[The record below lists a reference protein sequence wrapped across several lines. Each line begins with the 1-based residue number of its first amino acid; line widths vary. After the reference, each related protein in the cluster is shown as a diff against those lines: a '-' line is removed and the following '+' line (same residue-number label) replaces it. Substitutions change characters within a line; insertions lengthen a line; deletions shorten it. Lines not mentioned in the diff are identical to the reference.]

1 VTAEKKSA
9 AEKAKAEAAAAA
21 AKVAGAKL
29 KDAQKKFVA
38 KHGEVKLAA
47 EGKKAKLVTAKGIC
61 STLTEAGVTEQ
72 VETLRAEGKDDEAD
86 HLQDEWDGCTGTENH
101 PESHPTSHTPPKDC
115 SKFKTDTKEYKDCSA
130 TDKKTPS
137 DNNTE
142 EALKDIATSDSY
154 GASPDAT
161 SADAGP
167 GEGLPALHLKS
178 AKKIVDDKK
187 AAKKTN
193 DKKVEKK
200 DAKKVEE
207 KDAKKVEEKKA
218 EKKDIKK
225 VEAKKEA
232 EKVPVHALKVE
243 SKTVKVDTKVESK
256 IVAKKVEAKQ
266 EEAKKNFVAA
276 KKDLKKEEGVVSH
289 LMSKVKSL
297 FHFA

>member
-1 VTAEKKSA
+1 MTHDEYVACTA
-9 AEKAKAEAAAAA
+9 
-21 AKVAGAKL
+21 
-29 KDAQKKFVA
+29 
-38 KHGEVKLAA
+38 
-47 EGKKAKLVTAKGIC
+47 
-61 STLTEAGVTEQ
+61 
-72 VETLRAEGKDDEAD
+72 
-86 HLQDEWDGCTGTENH
+86 
-101 PESHPTSHTPPKDC
+101 
-115 SKFKTDTKEYKDCSA
+115 TDTP
-130 TDKKTPS
+130 PS
-137 DNNTE
+137 DNNTD
-142 EALKDIATSDSY
+142 AGLDAIAASDSN
-154 GASPDAT
+154 GACPDAT
-161 SADAGP
+161 SANAGS
-167 GEGLPALHLKS
+167 GEGPPALHLKS
-178 AKKIVDDKK
+178 CKKIVDDKK

-232 EKVPVHALKVE
+232 EKVPAHALKVE

>member
-1 VTAEKKSA
+1 
-9 AEKAKAEAAAAA
+9 
-21 AKVAGAKL
+21 
-29 KDAQKKFVA
+29 
-38 KHGEVKLAA
+38 VKLAA

-61 STLTEAGVTEQ
+61 STFTEASLTEQ
-72 VETLRAEGKDDEAD
+72 VATFRAEGKDAEAD
-86 HLQDEWDGCTGTENH
+86 LLQDQWRRCNSNGTMNR
-101 PESHPTSHTPPKDC
+101 PVPHPTSHTPPATCDEATMTHDEYVAC
-115 SKFKTDTKEYKDCSA
+115 TATDTP
-130 TDKKTPS
+130 PS
-137 DNNTE
+137 DNNTD
-142 EALKDIATSDSY
+142 AGLDAIAASDSN
-154 GASPDAT
+154 GACPDAT
-161 SADAGP
+161 SANAGS
-167 GEGLPALHLKS
+167 GEGPPALHLKS
-178 AKKIVDDKK
+178 CKKIVDDKK
-187 AAKKTN
+187 AAKKTNDKKDAKKTN